1 MIISRDSIE
10 FFYGNKFS
18 EDIMVVKFQSIYY
31 NLVDPSTK
39 IVSIVP
45 SQSIESLSLSLPMHN
60 GNLPFD
66 SLSFSL
72 SQLIPFSLFYSCSN
86 LWFGRPNGA
95 IHLCPGD
102 HLLDPKRASPQ
113 RLNDRRSYISHPR
126 TYLSQPLTADKRGQS
141 DPTDTQTTLFCASN
155 KTLPFISLPTNP
167 NIALSFVTLPT

>member
-72 SQLIPFSLFYSCSN
+72 SQLIPFSLFYSWSN
-86 LWFGRPNGA
+86 L
-95 IHLCPGD
+95 
-102 HLLDPKRASPQ
+102 
-113 RLNDRRSYISHPR
+113 
-126 TYLSQPLTADKRGQS
+126 
-141 DPTDTQTTLFCASN
+141 
-155 KTLPFISLPTNP
+155 
-167 NIALSFVTLPT
+167 

>member
-72 SQLIPFSLFYSCSN
+72 SVNSFLSLLLLFQPVIWKAEWGDPSLPGWS
-86 LWFGRPNGA
+86 FARSEASKSPKIERPT
-95 IHLCPGD
+95 
-102 HLLDPKRASPQ
+102 LLYQSPA
-113 RLNDRRSYISHPR
+113 NISVPAVDRRQTWSVRSDRH
-126 TYLSQPLTADKRGQS
+126 AD
-141 DPTDTQTTLFCASN
+141 N
-155 KTLPFISLPTNP
+155 PFLCEQ
-167 NIALSFVTLPT
+167 